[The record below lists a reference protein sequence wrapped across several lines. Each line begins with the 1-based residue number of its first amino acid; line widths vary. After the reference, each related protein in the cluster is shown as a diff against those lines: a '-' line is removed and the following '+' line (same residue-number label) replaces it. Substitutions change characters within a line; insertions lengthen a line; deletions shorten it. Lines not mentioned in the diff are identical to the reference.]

1 MTLVRASLLILSIVG
16 AAYCAWRIPRPR
28 GAFYQWVWALTLVA
42 LCVEIF
48 GVVSSELHIRNTYV
62 YNAYAIVEFVVLLRL
77 VRTLR
82 PAWWRWL
89 VMIATMGVIA
99 MAAFV
104 WMHGLDLAIEGILIL
119 CVLVS
124 AVFIWLL
131 IDMARNERINLA
143 RSPVFWLF
151 TGALFYFGGI
161 IPILGAW
168 SLLGRLDKDAFRTM
182 YWIVTGLAVVRYLAM
197 AWACI
202 LERER
207 RMA

>member
-1 MTLVRASLLILSIVG
+1 
-16 AAYCAWRIPRPR
+16 
-28 GAFYQWVWALTLVA
+28 
-42 LCVEIF
+42 
-48 GVVSSELHIRNTYV
+48 
-62 YNAYAIVEFVVLLRL
+62 
-77 VRTLR
+77 
-82 PAWWRWL
+82 
-89 VMIATMGVIA
+89 MIATMGVIA